1 MTSETRAAETRASEM
16 GASETAR
23 LMRLATYASVATA
36 FCLIVIKLGAWV
48 LTDSIS
54 LLSTLI
60 DSILDAVASLVSLLA
75 VRHALTPA
83 DREHR
88 FGHGKAEPLAAL
100 GQAAFITGSAVF
112 LLIEATH
119 LLFDPRPIQNPGIG
133 IGVMLVS
140 IAATSILVL
149 FQRHVI
155 RRTKSVVIRADSLHY
170 LGDLLINAAVI
181 VALLGASQLGW
192 TILDPV
198 FAIGIAAYILKT
210 AWSIASESLHMLMDR
225 ELSDDDRAR
234 IGRIVRA
241 HPEVLDMHD
250 LRTRMA
256 GPQVFIQLHLELN
269 GDLSLWD
276 AHMISDQVE
285 AELKSAF
292 PGAEVII
299 HEDPHGIVEPR
310 ARFGGGA

>member
-1 MTSETRAAETRASEM
+1 MTSETQPAEASLE
-16 GASETAR
+16 ETAR
-23 LMRLATYASVATA
+23 LMRLATYASVGTA
-36 FCLIVIKLGAWV
+36 VSLIVMKLGAWV

-60 DSILDAVASLVSLLA
+60 DSILDALASLVSLLA

-112 LLIEATH
+112 LMIGALD
-119 LLFDPRPIQNPGIG
+119 LLFDPRPIHNPGVG
-133 IGVMLVS
+133 IVVMLIS
-140 IAATSILVL
+140 IGATAVLVL
-149 FQRHVI
+149 FQRSVI
-155 RRTKSVVIRADSLHY
+155 RRTKSVVVRADSLHY

-181 VALLGASQLGW
+181 VALLGATQLGW
-192 TILDPV
+192 MILDPL

-225 ELSDDDRAR
+225 ELPDQDRAR
-234 IGRIVRA
+234 IERIVRA

-250 LRTRMA
+250 LRTRLA
-256 GPQVFIQLHLELN
+256 GPQTFIQLHLELN

-276 AHMISDQVE
+276 AHMIADQVE
-285 AELKSAF
+285 AELRSAF

-310 ARFGGGA
+310 ARFGGA

>member
-1 MTSETRAAETRASEM
+1 MPSETQAAQVGM
-16 GASETAR
+16 NETAR
-23 LMRLATYASVATA
+23 LMRLATYASVSTA
-36 FCLIVIKLGAWV
+36 VSLIVLKLGAWV

-75 VRHALTPA
+75 VRTALTPA

-112 LLIEATH
+112 LLIEALH
-119 LLFDPRPIQNPGIG
+119 LLFDPRPIQNPMIG
-133 IGVMLVS
+133 IVVMLIS
-140 IAATSILVL
+140 IGATAILVL
-149 FQRHVI
+149 FQRYVI
-155 RRTKSVVIRADSLHY
+155 RRTNSVVVRADSLHY
-170 LGDLLINAAVI
+170 LGDLLVNVAVI
-181 VALLGASQLGW
+181 VALLGVTQLGW
-192 TILDPV
+192 TILDPI

-225 ELSDDDRAR
+225 ELPDDDRAR

-241 HPEVLDMHD
+241 HPEVVDMHD
-250 LRTRMA
+250 LRTRLA
-256 GPQVFIQLHLELN
+256 GPQTFIQLHLELN

-276 AHMISDQVE
+276 AHTISDQVE

-299 HEDPHGIVEPR
+299 HEDPHGIVEPQ
-310 ARFGGGA
+310 ASFGSGA

>member
-1 MTSETRAAETRASEM
+1 MISEPQAAEARVQD
-16 GASETAR
+16 TAR
-23 LMRLATYASVATA
+23 LMRLATYASVSTA
-36 FCLIVIKLGAWV
+36 VCLIVLKLGAWV

-112 LLIEATH
+112 LLIEALH

-133 IGVMLVS
+133 IAVMLIS
-140 IAATSILVL
+140 IGATAVLVL
-149 FQRHVI
+149 FQRYVI
-155 RRTKSVVIRADSLHY
+155 RRTNSVVVRADSLHY
-170 LGDLLINAAVI
+170 LGDLLVNAAVI
-181 VALLGASQLGW
+181 VALLGVTQLGW

-225 ELSDDDRAR
+225 ELPDDDRAR

-241 HPEVLDMHD
+241 HPEVVDMHD
-250 LRTRMA
+250 LRTRLA
-256 GPQVFIQLHLELN
+256 GPQTFIQLHLELN

-276 AHMISDQVE
+276 AHTISDQVE
-285 AELKSAF
+285 AELKAAF

-299 HEDPHGIVEPR
+299 HEDPHGIVEPQ
-310 ARFGGGA
+310 AQFGGH

>member
-1 MTSETRAAETRASEM
+1 MPSETQAAQASLNE
-16 GASETAR
+16 SAR
-23 LMRLATYASVATA
+23 LMRLATYASVSTA
-36 FCLIVIKLGAWV
+36 VSLIVLKLGAWV

-75 VRHALTPA
+75 VRTALTPA

-112 LLIEATH
+112 LLIEALH
-119 LLFDPRPIQNPGIG
+119 LLFDPRPIQNPMIG
-133 IGVMLVS
+133 IVVMAIS
-140 IAATSILVL
+140 IGATAVLVL
-149 FQRHVI
+149 FQRYVI
-155 RRTKSVVIRADSLHY
+155 RRTNSVVVRADSLHY
-170 LGDLLINAAVI
+170 LGDLLVNAAVI
-181 VALLGASQLGW
+181 VALLGVTQLGW
-192 TILDPV
+192 TILDPL
-198 FAIGIAAYILKT
+198 FAIAIAAYILKT
-210 AWSIASESLHMLMDR
+210 AWSIAKESLHMLMDR
-225 ELSDDDRAR
+225 ELPDGDRAR

-241 HPEVLDMHD
+241 HPEVVDMHD

-256 GPQVFIQLHLELN
+256 GPQTFIQLHLELN

-276 AHMISDQVE
+276 AHTISDQVE

-299 HEDPHGIVEPR
+299 HEDPHGIVEPQ
-310 ARFGGGA
+310 ARFGSGA

>member
-1 MTSETRAAETRASEM
+1 MPSETQAAQAGM
-16 GASETAR
+16 NETAR
-23 LMRLATYASVATA
+23 LMRLATYASVSTA
-36 FCLIVIKLGAWV
+36 VSLIVLKLGAWV

-75 VRHALTPA
+75 VRTALTPA

-112 LLIEATH
+112 LLIEALH
-119 LLFDPRPIQNPGIG
+119 LLFDPRPIQNPMIG
-133 IGVMLVS
+133 IVVMLIS
-140 IAATSILVL
+140 IGATAILVL
-149 FQRHVI
+149 FQRYVI
-155 RRTKSVVIRADSLHY
+155 RRTNSVVVRADSLHY
-170 LGDLLINAAVI
+170 LGDLLVNMAVI
-181 VALLGASQLGW
+181 VALLGVTQLGW
-192 TILDPV
+192 TILDPI

-225 ELSDDDRAR
+225 ELPDDDRAR

-241 HPEVLDMHD
+241 HPEVVDMHD
-250 LRTRMA
+250 LRTRLA
-256 GPQVFIQLHLELN
+256 GPQTFIQLHLELN

-276 AHMISDQVE
+276 AHTISDQVE

-299 HEDPHGIVEPR
+299 HEDPHGIVEPQ
-310 ARFGGGA
+310 ARFGSGA

>member
-1 MTSETRAAETRASEM
+1 MPSETQAAQAGM
-16 GASETAR
+16 NETAR
-23 LMRLATYASVATA
+23 LMRLATYASVSTA
-36 FCLIVIKLGAWV
+36 VSLIVLKLGAWV

-75 VRHALTPA
+75 VRTALTPA

-112 LLIEATH
+112 LLIEALH
-119 LLFDPRPIQNPGIG
+119 LLFDPRPIQNPMIG
-133 IGVMLVS
+133 IVVMLIS
-140 IAATSILVL
+140 IGATAILVL
-149 FQRHVI
+149 FQRYVI
-155 RRTKSVVIRADSLHY
+155 RRTNSVVVRADSLHY
-170 LGDLLINAAVI
+170 LGDLLVNVAVI
-181 VALLGASQLGW
+181 VALLGVTQLGW
-192 TILDPV
+192 TILDPI

-225 ELSDDDRAR
+225 ELPDDDRAR

-241 HPEVLDMHD
+241 HPEVVDMHD
-250 LRTRMA
+250 LRTRLA
-256 GPQVFIQLHLELN
+256 GPQTFIQLHLELN

-276 AHMISDQVE
+276 AHTISDQVE

-299 HEDPHGIVEPR
+299 HVDPHGIVEPQ
-310 ARFGGGA
+310 ARFGSGA